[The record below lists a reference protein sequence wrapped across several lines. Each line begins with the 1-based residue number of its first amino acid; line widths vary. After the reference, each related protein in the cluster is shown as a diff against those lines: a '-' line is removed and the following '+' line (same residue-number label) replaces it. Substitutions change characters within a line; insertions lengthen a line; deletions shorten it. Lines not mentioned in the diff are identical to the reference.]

1 MMTKYEKFVESLYKM
16 SEKELKEY
24 YKFLRMKRDEISQ
37 KLAEIMYKY
46 MITDGV
52 MDISRVDRIKL
63 KEEIRNEITTMNNIV
78 GEKEV
83 ALTEDI
89 LTLVVKDTFEY
100 WNYNIGF
107 KDVQNILKEKFK
119 GKHFSDRVW
128 ENENLVTNKLNS
140 QIKAFINGKINVN
153 QIKREIEKTFNNG
166 AYNTKRLVE
175 TEVGR
180 VHDESFKRFCRETGV
195 KKIKRN
201 AVLDG
206 KTCNDCTEY
215 DGKIYDLD
223 DAPVLPVHPLCRC
236 FYEIVE

>member
-1 MMTKYEKFVESLYKM
+1 MNYEKFVESLYKM

-24 YKFLRMKRDEISQ
+24 YKFLRSNRDEISQ
-37 KLAEIMYKY
+37 KIADIMYKY
-46 MITDGV
+46 NIADGV
-52 MDISRVDRIKL
+52 MAISRVDRIKL
-63 KEEIRNEITTMNNIV
+63 QAEINKEITIITNVV
-78 GEKEV
+78 GENGV
-83 ALTEDI
+83 VLIEDV
-89 LTLVVKDTFEY
+89 LTLVVKDTFKY

-107 KDVQNILKEKFK
+107 EDVQKILKDKFK

-128 ENENLVTNKLNS
+128 ENESKVSNKLNS
-140 QIKAFINGKINVN
+140 QIKDFINGKINVN

-195 KKIKRN
+195 EKVKRN

-206 KTCNDCTEY
+206 KTCDDCSQY
-215 DGKIYDLD
+215 DGMVYDLEK
-223 DAPVLPVHPLCRC
+223 APVLPQHPMCRC